1 MATSHLNQL
10 LYFKFILKW
19 NYSRLLLLYGKQ
31 YALSNTKIKDYITMK
46 KAFSL
51 MELMIVIIILGL
63 LAALVMPNLIGKS
76 EEAKQKLVCI
86 QMKSIK
92 NALDMFKLDNG
103 SYPDQE
109 YGIKALSKNP
119 NEERYPNYSPS
130 GYFED
135 GIVPKDPWKS
145 PYIYTQSDDGINLI
159 SLGANRKE
167 GGTKENKDITYAECI
182 KQ

>member
-1 MATSHLNQL
+1 
-10 LYFKFILKW
+10 
-19 NYSRLLLLYGKQ
+19 
-31 YALSNTKIKDYITMK
+31 MK

-76 EEAKQKLVCI
+76 EQAKQNLVCV

-103 SYPDQE
+103 SYPEQE
-109 YGIKALSKNP
+109 MGLDALVKNP
-119 NEERYPNYSPS
+119 NAENFPNYAPS
-130 GYFED
+130 GYFEN
-135 GIVPKDPWKS
+135 GILPKDPWKS
-145 PYIYTQSDDGINLI
+145 PFIYVQTEDGINLI
-159 SLGANRKE
+159 SLGADRKE
-167 GGTKENKDITYAECI
+167 GGSKENKDITYADCI

>member
-1 MATSHLNQL
+1 VNR
-10 LYFKFILKW
+10 
-19 NYSRLLLLYGKQ
+19 NYK
-31 YALSNTKIKDYITMK
+31 NTK

-76 EEAKQKLVCI
+76 EQAKQNLVCI

-103 SYPDQE
+103 SYPEQE
-109 YGIKALSKNP
+109 QGLNALVKNP
-119 NEERYPNYSPS
+119 NPEVYTSYAPS
-130 GYFED
+130 GYFENA
-135 GIVPKDPWKS
+135 IVPKDPWKT
-145 PYIYTQSDDGINLI
+145 PYIYVRTEDGINLI
-159 SLGANRKE
+159 SLGANKKE
-167 GGTKENKDITYAECI
+167 GGTKENKDVTYADCI

>member
-1 MATSHLNQL
+1 
-10 LYFKFILKW
+10 
-19 NYSRLLLLYGKQ
+19 
-31 YALSNTKIKDYITMK
+31 MK

-76 EEAKQKLVCI
+76 EQAKQNLVCI

-103 SYPDQE
+103 SYPEQE
-109 YGIKALSKNP
+109 QGLNALVKNP
-119 NEERYPNYSPS
+119 NPEMYTSYAPD
-130 GYFED
+130 GYFENA
-135 GIVPKDPWKS
+135 IVPKDPWKT
-145 PYIYTQSDDGINLI
+145 PYIYVRTENGINLI
-159 SLGANRKE
+159 SLGANKKE
-167 GGTKENKDITYAECI
+167 GGTKENKDVTYADCI

>member
-1 MATSHLNQL
+1 
-10 LYFKFILKW
+10 
-19 NYSRLLLLYGKQ
+19 
-31 YALSNTKIKDYITMK
+31 
-46 KAFSL
+46 

-76 EEAKQKLVCI
+76 EQAKQNLVCV

-109 YGIKALSKNP
+109 QGLDALVKNP
-119 NEERYPNYSPS
+119 DPERYVNFAPS
-130 GYFED
+130 GYFEN
-135 GIVPKDPWKS
+135 GVVPKDPWKS
-145 PYIYTQSDDGINLI
+145 NYIYIQTENGINLI
-159 SLGANRKE
+159 SLGADRRE
-167 GGTKENKDITYAECI
+167 GGSSENKDITHADCI

>member
-1 MATSHLNQL
+1 
-10 LYFKFILKW
+10 
-19 NYSRLLLLYGKQ
+19 
-31 YALSNTKIKDYITMK
+31 MK

-76 EEAKQKLVCI
+76 EEAKQKLVCV
-86 QMKSIK
+86 QMKSVK

-109 YGIKALSKNP
+109 HGLKALTQNP
-119 NEERYPNYSPS
+119 DSERYPGYAPS
-130 GYFED
+130 GYFEN
-135 GIVPKDPWKS
+135 GILPKDPWKS
-145 PYIYTQSDDGINLI
+145 PFIYTLTDEGPNLI
-159 SLGANRKE
+159 SLGADRKE
-167 GGTKENKDITYAECI
+167 SGTKENKDITYAECI

>member
-1 MATSHLNQL
+1 
-10 LYFKFILKW
+10 
-19 NYSRLLLLYGKQ
+19 
-31 YALSNTKIKDYITMK
+31 MK

-76 EEAKQKLVCI
+76 EQAKQNLVCI

-103 SYPDQE
+103 SYPEQE
-109 YGIKALSKNP
+109 QGLKALVKNP
-119 NEERYPNYSPS
+119 NPETYTNYAPD
-130 GYFED
+130 GYFEN
-135 GIVPKDPWKS
+135 GIVPKDPWKT
-145 PYIYTQSDDGINLI
+145 PYIYIQTDDGINLI
-159 SLGANRKE
+159 SLGANKKE
-167 GGTKENKDITYAECI
+167 GGTKENKDVSYADCI

>member
-1 MATSHLNQL
+1 
-10 LYFKFILKW
+10 
-19 NYSRLLLLYGKQ
+19 
-31 YALSNTKIKDYITMK
+31 MK

-76 EEAKQKLVCI
+76 EQAKQNLVCV

-109 YGIKALSKNP
+109 MGLDALIKNP
-119 NEERYPNYSPS
+119 NPENFPNYATS
-130 GYFED
+130 GYFEN
-135 GIVPKDPWKS
+135 GILPKDPWKS
-145 PYIYTQSDDGINLI
+145 PYIYVQTEEGINMI
-159 SLGANRKE
+159 SLGADRKE
-167 GGTKENKDITYAECI
+167 GGTKENKDITYADCI